1 MVSHAANLPN
11 AVALVQQLAWDDIKL
26 FLVLAQS
33 GSTRQAAERVGV
45 NASTISRKLAALEH
59 VLGARL
65 VERHPEGLRL
75 TQAGNDV
82 VAVALQMNESVR
94 NMTRRVAG
102 ADRKL
107 TGTVRVSVPE
117 IVASSVGEVLHDVL
131 NEHRGLQIEFRVDDS
146 IVDLS
151 RHEVDIA
158 VRVSDTPHP
167 ELVGRKLGRANVGV
181 YATEGYWIRY
191 PHDISDERH
200 RWVEWPSY
208 VHRKSAYEWVNRE
221 VPLRRAAVFASS
233 SQAVLAA
240 TSAGVGIAILP
251 HVYARRC
258 PSLVSRWALPDGC
271 GTDVWALTHREVS
284 RNARV
289 RTVLAALARLNL

>member
-1 MVSHAANLPN
+1 MVSHAASLPN
-11 AVALVQQLAWDDIKL
+11 AVAAVQQLAWDDIKL
-26 FLVLAQS
+26 FLALAQS
-33 GSTRQAAERVGV
+33 GSTRLAAECVGV
-45 NASTISRKLAALEH
+45 NASTISRKLAALEQA
-59 VLGARL
+59 LGARL
-65 VERHPEGLRL
+65 VERHPDGLRL

-82 VAVALQMNESVR
+82 VEVARQMNDSIR

-107 TGTVRVSVPE
+107 VGVVRVSVPE
-117 IVASSVGEVLHDVL
+117 IVSMSAAEVLHEVL
-131 NEHRGLQIEFRVDDS
+131 EQHRGLQLELRVDDN

-181 YATEGYWIRY
+181 YATESYWARF
-191 PHDISDERH
+191 PHDVKDERH
-200 RWVEWPSY
+200 RWVEWPAY
-208 VHRKSAYEWVNRE
+208 VHRKAAYQWLARE
-221 VPLRRAAVFASS
+221 VPVRRSCVFAAS

-240 TSAGVGIAILP
+240 TSAGVGLAMLP
-251 HVYARRC
+251 HVYARRYS
-258 PSLVSRWALPDGC
+258 PLVSRFALPESC

-289 RTVLAALARLNL
+289 RAVLLGLSRLNP